1 MADDPGPAL
10 EDLRRLAVDSV
21 GVTLIDSKRM
31 LEITDSTTNKGK
43 AISMLRVSL
52 AAAHVLFIG
61 DDVTDET
68 VFAALGPDD
77 FTVHV
82 GTGPTLARAL
92 LPDPEAV
99 SVFLEAVAAAREGT

>member
-1 MADDPGPAL
+1 
-10 EDLRRLAVDSV
+10 
-21 GVTLIDSKRM
+21 VTLIDSKGM

-68 VFAALGPDD
+68 VFATLGPDD

-99 SVFLEAVAAAREGT
+99 SVFLEAVAAAREGA